1 MFVLVDA
8 PWCSLLCTENAASWT
23 PGPRRLPS
31 MTLSLC
37 THTLGSRLQ
46 ALAYGSWSDLM
57 WRKGGDKGDVLKP
70 NIDMVSGGDTTT
82 ACSRG
87 STGIHRQAQGHAVAT
102 RRHSDRSNSPT
113 QPPQDTRGARTG
125 QPLRPPQALPVTPTQ
140 ATAMH
145 RPSTTRPTQKA
156 SHHGC
161 SQTHSRAVAS
171 GRRCKLQ
178 QLPLTPSDSSNDRPS
193 IIS

>member
-1 MFVLVDA
+1 MHPGAASFA
-8 PWCSLLCTENAASWT
+8 RENAASWT

-31 MTLSLC
+31 MTLCLC

-46 ALAYGSWSDLM
+46 ASAYGSWSDLM

-70 NIDMVSGGDTTT
+70 NTDMVSGRDTTT

-87 STGIHRQAQGHAVAT
+87 STGVHRQAQGHAVAT

-113 QPPQDTRGARTG
+113 QPPRDMRGAHTG

-140 ATAMH
+140 ATAMCRH
-145 RPSTTRPTQKA
+145 NTTRHTEGLSSWLFTDTQQSCGKW
-156 SHHGC
+156 
-161 SQTHSRAVAS
+161 QTVQATTA
-171 GRRCKLQ
+171 
-178 QLPLTPSDSSNDRPS
+178 TSDAQ
-193 IIS
+193 